1 MAIANAK
8 VNLTFGEAF
17 FRGIGCNWLVCLAVW
32 MALSAKDIAGKI
44 LAIFFPIMAF
54 VALGYEHCV
63 ANMYFVPM
71 GLFLKGSGLAGGEGM
86 PSLTWNGFLTANL
99 IPVTLGNVV
108 GGAVFVASTY
118 WLVYVCGHDTRRTTA
133 GTQGASCLN

>member
-1 MAIANAK
+1 VAK
-8 VNLTFGEAF
+8 VSLPFGEAL

-32 MALSAKDIAGKI
+32 MALSAKDIAGKV

-71 GLFLKGSGLAGGEGM
+71 GLFLKGTAAAGSAAGLE
-86 PSLTWNGFLTANL
+86 SLTWARFIWANL
-99 IPVTLGNVV
+99 IPVTLGNIV
-108 GGAVFVASTY
+108 GGAVFVGCLY
-118 WLVYVCGHDTRRTTA
+118 WSVYIREGQKKDTP
-133 GTQGASCLN
+133 QPISP